1 MLHLILVEAALELVP
16 RAIIHH
22 PSVRR
27 DAKRRGKKPSEV
39 LLDRSLHH
47 AAMKTLPKAHKRGR
61 PDIVHFCLLEALGS
75 PLNREGGLR
84 VWVHTV
90 GGYVIEVDPE
100 TRLPRDYNRFKGLIE
115 QLFQRGMVPPG
126 AEKPLLRL
134 RRMELRELLEEIKAT
149 YVIALTS
156 RGREG
161 SLEEVCRRL
170 IKEERPAVFIGAYP
184 KGELEGETLA
194 LVDEAVSIY
203 PEVLDAWVVTS
214 RLIYEFERFWR
225 SLQPSPSASRHT

>member
-1 MLHLILVEAALELVP
+1 MEPVP
-16 RAIIHH
+16 KAIIHH
-22 PSVRR
+22 PAVRR
-27 DAKRRGKKPSEV
+27 DAKRRGKRPSEV

-47 AAMKTLPKAHKRGR
+47 AAMKELPKAHKRGR

-84 VWVHTV
+84 VWVHTI
-90 GGYVIEVDPE
+90 GGYVIDVDPE

-115 QLFQRGMVPPG
+115 QLFQRGSVPPG

-134 RRMELRELLEEIKAT
+134 RRMELRELLEEIGAT

-156 RGREG
+156 HGREG
-161 SLEEVCRRL
+161 CLEEVCGRL
-170 IKEERPAVFIGAYP
+170 IKEEGPTVFIGAYP
-184 KGELEGETLA
+184 KGELEGETMA

-225 SLQPSPSASRHT
+225 SSQPSPSASQRI